1 MGKPKTIDTF
11 FKKKDVSHLEV
22 NTPPPATNID
32 TSIPEERPS
41 KCPRIQPKE
50 IDITSLERDPGLR
63 PQICKFPINLQD
75 EIRRAYIKAGP
86 YQPVLDYPFKES
98 GNQRRRF
105 NVLWFDAHK
114 NWLEYS
120 PSKDAVYCLPCYLFG
135 KKPIGRPGSDAFI
148 VKGFDNWKKVN
159 DGMNCP
165 LVGHVGKDPNSPHK
179 IAVKCVMRI

>member
-1 MGKPKTIDTF
+1 MGKPKTIDAF
-11 FKKKDVSHLEV
+11 FKKKDVCHSEV
-22 NTPPPATNID
+22 NTSPPATNID
-32 TSIPEERPS
+32 TSIPEECPS

-50 IDITSLERDPGLR
+50 IDTTSLECDPGLC
-63 PQICKFPINLQD
+63 PQICEFPINQQD

-120 PSKDAVYCLPCYLFG
+120 PS
-135 KKPIGRPGSDAFI
+135 
-148 VKGFDNWKKVN
+148 
-159 DGMNCP
+159 
-165 LVGHVGKDPNSPHK
+165 
-179 IAVKCVMRI
+179 

>member
-1 MGKPKTIDTF
+1 MGKPKTIDAF
-11 FKKKDVSHLEV
+11 FKKKDVSHSEV

-32 TSIPEERPS
+32 TPIPEERPS

-50 IDITSLERDPGLR
+50 INTTSLERDPGLCL
-63 PQICKFPINLQD
+63 QICEFPINQQD
-75 EIRRAYIKAGP
+75 EIQRAYIKAGP

-135 KKPIGRPGSDAFI
+135 KKPTGRPGSDAFT
-148 VKGFDNWKKVN
+148 VKRF
-159 DGMNCP
+159 
-165 LVGHVGKDPNSPHK
+165 
-179 IAVKCVMRI
+179 